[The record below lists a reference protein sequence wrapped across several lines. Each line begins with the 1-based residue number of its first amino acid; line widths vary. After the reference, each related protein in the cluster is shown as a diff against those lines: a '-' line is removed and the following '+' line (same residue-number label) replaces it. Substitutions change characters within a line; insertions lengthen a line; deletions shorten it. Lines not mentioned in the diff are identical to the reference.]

1 MIIRE
6 SKFMSLINDRINE
19 LQNLLS
25 DFEKNVSEPLFNISN
40 IIADTF
46 RSGNKILI
54 CGNGGSAADAQH
66 FAAEF
71 INVFS
76 KEIKR
81 PGLPAISLASDTS
94 VITAIANDNNYE
106 QIFARQVE
114 ALGNVNDILIVI
126 TTSGSSKNCIKALQT
141 AKDLGLKTIAITRSK
156 AEVSLISDLSIEVPS
171 ENTQLI
177 QACHLFAYH
186 TVVELVEQIL
196 YTSKGVRT

>member
-1 MIIRE
+1 MIRE
-6 SKFMSLINDRINE
+6 SEFMSLVSERIKE

-25 DFEKNVSEPLFNISN
+25 EFEINVLESLFNISSL
-40 IIADTF
+40 IAETF
-46 RSGNKILI
+46 KNGNKILI

-76 KEIKR
+76 KDIKR
-81 PGLPAISLASDTS
+81 PGLPAISLSSDTS
-94 VITAIANDNNYE
+94 VITAIANDNDYE
-106 QIFARQVE
+106 QVFARQVE
-114 ALGNVNDILIVI
+114 ALGNLNDILIVI
-126 TTSGSSKNCIKALQT
+126 TTSGSSKNCIKAIQT
-141 AKDLGLKTIAITRSK
+141 AKNLGVKTIAITRSK

-196 YTSKGVRT
+196 YTDKGVHT

>member
-1 MIIRE
+1 MMIRE
-6 SKFMSLINDRINE
+6 SEFMSLVSERIKE

-25 DFEKNVSEPLFNISN
+25 EFEKNALESLSNISN
-40 IIADTF
+40 VIADTF
-46 RSGNKILI
+46 KSGNKILI

-76 KEIKR
+76 KDIKR
-81 PGLPAISLASDTS
+81 PGLPAISLSSDTS
-94 VITAIANDNNYE
+94 VITAIANDNDYE

-114 ALGNVNDILIVI
+114 ALGNINDILIVI
-126 TTSGSSKNCIKALQT
+126 TTSGSSKNCINALQT
-141 AKDLGLKTIAITRSK
+141 AKDLGVKTIAITRSK
-156 AEVSLISDLSIEVPS
+156 AEVTLISDLSIEVPS

-196 YTSKGVRT
+196 YTNKGVRT

>member
-1 MIIRE
+1 MIRE
-6 SKFMSLINDRINE
+6 SEFMGLISERIKE
-19 LQNLLS
+19 LQTLLS
-25 DFEKNVSEPLFNISN
+25 DFEKNASESSFNISN
-40 IIADTF
+40 VIADAF
-46 RSGNKILI
+46 KSGNKILI

-76 KEIKR
+76 KDIKR
-81 PGLPAISLASDTS
+81 PGLPAISLSSDTS

-156 AEVSLISDLSIEVPS
+156 AEASVISDLSIEVPS

-186 TVVELVEQIL
+186 IVVELVEQIL
-196 YTSKGVRT
+196 YTNKGVST

>member
-1 MIIRE
+1 MIRE
-6 SKFMSLINDRINE
+6 SEFMSLVSERIKE

-25 DFEKNVSEPLFNISN
+25 EFEINVLESLFNISSL
-40 IIADTF
+40 IAETF
-46 RSGNKILI
+46 KNGNKILI

-76 KEIKR
+76 KDIKR
-81 PGLPAISLASDTS
+81 PGLPAISLSSDTS
-94 VITAIANDNNYE
+94 VITAIANDNDYE
-106 QIFARQVE
+106 QVFARQVE
-114 ALGNVNDILIVI
+114 ALGNLNDILIVI
-126 TTSGSSKNCIKALQT
+126 TTSGSSKNCIKAIQT
-141 AKDLGLKTIAITRSK
+141 AKNFGVKTIAITRSK

-196 YTSKGVRT
+196 YTDKGVHT

>member
-1 MIIRE
+1 MAKE
-6 SKFMSLINDRINE
+6 SEFMSLVSDRIKD

-25 DFEKNVSEPLFNISN
+25 EFEKNASESLFNISN
-40 IIADTF
+40 AIADTF
-46 RSGNKILI
+46 KRGNKILI

-71 INVFS
+71 INIFS
-76 KEIKR
+76 KDIKR
-81 PGLPAISLASDTS
+81 PGLPAISLSSDTS
-94 VITAIANDNNYE
+94 VITAIANDSDYE

-114 ALGNVNDILIVI
+114 ALGNVNDFLIVI
-126 TTSGSSKNCIKALQT
+126 TTSGSSKNCINALQT
-141 AKDLGLKTIAITRSK
+141 AKDLGVKTIAITRSK
-156 AEVSLISDLSIEVPS
+156 AEVTLISDLSIEVPS

-196 YTSKGVRT
+196 YTNKGVRT

>member
-1 MIIRE
+1 MAKE
-6 SKFMSLINDRINE
+6 SEFMSLVSDRIKE

-25 DFEKNVSEPLFNISN
+25 EFEKNASESLFNISN
-40 IIADTF
+40 AIADTF
-46 RSGNKILI
+46 KRGNKILI

-71 INVFS
+71 INIFS
-76 KEIKR
+76 KDIKR
-81 PGLPAISLASDTS
+81 PGLPAISLSSDTS
-94 VITAIANDNNYE
+94 VITAIANDSDYE

-114 ALGNVNDILIVI
+114 ALGNVNDFLIVI
-126 TTSGSSKNCIKALQT
+126 TTSGSSKNCINALQT
-141 AKDLGLKTIAITRSK
+141 AKDLGVKTIAITRSK
-156 AEVSLISDLSIEVPS
+156 AEVTLISDLSIEVPS

-196 YTSKGVRT
+196 YTNKGVST

>member
-1 MIIRE
+1 MIRE
-6 SKFMSLINDRINE
+6 SEFMSLVSERIKE
-19 LQNLLS
+19 LQYLLS
-25 DFEKNVSEPLFNISN
+25 EFEKNTSESLLKISYL
-40 IIADTF
+40 IADTF
-46 RSGNKILI
+46 KNGNKILI
-54 CGNGGSAADAQH
+54 CGNGGSAADSQH

-76 KEIKR
+76 KDIKR
-81 PGLPAISLASDTS
+81 PGLPAISLSSDTS
-94 VITAIANDNNYE
+94 VITAIANDNDYE

-114 ALGNVNDILIVI
+114 ALGNINDILIVI
-126 TTSGSSKNCIKALQT
+126 TTSGSSKNCIKAIQT
-141 AKDLGLKTIAITRSK
+141 AKNFGVKTIAITRSK

-196 YTSKGVRT
+196 YTNKGVST

>member
-1 MIIRE
+1 
-6 SKFMSLINDRINE
+6 MSLISDRIKE

-25 DFEKNVSEPLFNISN
+25 DFEKNASEPLFSISN

-76 KEIKR
+76 KEINR

-94 VITAIANDNNYE
+94 VITAIANDNNFE

-114 ALGNVNDILIVI
+114 ALGNMNDILIVI
-126 TTSGSSKNCIKALQT
+126 TTSGSSINCIKALQT
-141 AKDLGLKTIAITRSK
+141 AKNLRLKTIAITRSK
-156 AEVSLISDLSIEVPS
+156 TEVSLISDLSIEVPS

-186 TVVELVEQIL
+186 TIVELVELIL

>member
-1 MIIRE
+1 MIRE
-6 SKFMSLINDRINE
+6 SEFMSLVSERIKE

-25 DFEKNVSEPLFNISN
+25 EFEKNALESLSNISN
-40 IIADTF
+40 VIADTF
-46 RSGNKILI
+46 KSGNKILI

-76 KEIKR
+76 KDIKR
-81 PGLPAISLASDTS
+81 PGLPAISLSSDTS
-94 VITAIANDNNYE
+94 VITAIANDNDYE

-114 ALGNVNDILIVI
+114 ALGNINDILIVI
-126 TTSGSSKNCIKALQT
+126 TTSGSSKNCINALQT
-141 AKDLGLKTIAITRSK
+141 AKDLGVKTIAITRSK
-156 AEVSLISDLSIEVPS
+156 AEVTLISDLSIEVPS

-196 YTSKGVRT
+196 YTNKGVRT

>member
-1 MIIRE
+1 
-6 SKFMSLINDRINE
+6 MSLISDRIKE

-25 DFEKNVSEPLFNISN
+25 DFEKNASEPLFSISEA
-40 IIADTF
+40 IADTF
-46 RSGNKILI
+46 KSGNKILI

-76 KEIKR
+76 KEINR

-94 VITAIANDNNYE
+94 VITAIANDNNFE

-114 ALGNVNDILIVI
+114 ALGNMNDILIVI
-126 TTSGSSKNCIKALQT
+126 TTSGSSINCIKALQT
-141 AKDLGLKTIAITRSK
+141 AKNLRLKTIAITRSK
-156 AEVSLISDLSIEVPS
+156 TEVSLISDLSIEVPS

-186 TVVELVEQIL
+186 TIVELVELIL

>member
-1 MIIRE
+1 MIRE
-6 SKFMSLINDRINE
+6 SEFMSLVSERIKE

-25 DFEKNVSEPLFNISN
+25 EFEINVLESLFNISN
-40 IIADTF
+40 LIAETF
-46 RSGNKILI
+46 KNGNKILI

-76 KEIKR
+76 KDIKR
-81 PGLPAISLASDTS
+81 PGLPAISLSSDTS
-94 VITAIANDNNYE
+94 VITAIANDSDYE
-106 QIFARQVE
+106 QVFARQVE
-114 ALGNVNDILIVI
+114 ALGNLNDILIVI
-126 TTSGSSKNCIKALQT
+126 TTSGSSKNCIKAIQT
-141 AKDLGLKTIAITRSK
+141 AKNLRVKTIAITRSK

-196 YTSKGVRT
+196 YTDKGVHT

>member
-1 MIIRE
+1 MIRE
-6 SKFMSLINDRINE
+6 SEFMSLVSKRIKE

-25 DFEKNVSEPLFNISN
+25 EFEINVSESLFNISN
-40 IIADTF
+40 LIADTF
-46 RSGNKILI
+46 KNGNKILI

-76 KEIKR
+76 KDIKR
-81 PGLPAISLASDTS
+81 PGLPAISLSSDTS
-94 VITAIANDNNYE
+94 VITAIANDNDYE

-114 ALGNVNDILIVI
+114 ALGNINDILIVI
-126 TTSGSSKNCIKALQT
+126 TTSGSSKNCIKAIQT
-141 AKDLGLKTIAITRSK
+141 AKNLGVKTIAITRSK
-156 AEVSLISDLSIEVPS
+156 AEVSLISDLSVEVPS

-196 YTSKGVRT
+196 YTDKGVHT

>member
-1 MIIRE
+1 MAKE
-6 SKFMSLINDRINE
+6 SEFMSLVSDRIKE

-25 DFEKNVSEPLFNISN
+25 EFEKNASESLFNISN
-40 IIADTF
+40 AIADTF
-46 RSGNKILI
+46 KRGNKILI

-71 INVFS
+71 INIFS
-76 KEIKR
+76 KDIKR
-81 PGLPAISLASDTS
+81 PGLPAISLSSDTS
-94 VITAIANDNNYE
+94 VITAIANDSDYE

-114 ALGNVNDILIVI
+114 ALGNVNDFLIVI
-126 TTSGSSKNCIKALQT
+126 TTSGSSKNCINALQT
-141 AKDLGLKTIAITRSK
+141 AKDLGVKTIAITRSK
-156 AEVSLISDLSIEVPS
+156 AEVTLISDLSIEVPS

-196 YTSKGVRT
+196 YTNKGVRT

>member
-1 MIIRE
+1 MIKE
-6 SKFMSLINDRINE
+6 SEFMSLISVRIKE

-25 DFEKNVSEPLFNISN
+25 EFEKNASKSLFDISHA
-40 IIADTF
+40 IADTF
-46 RSGNKILI
+46 KRGNKILI

-66 FAAEF
+66 LAAEF

-76 KEIKR
+76 KDIKR
-81 PGLPAISLASDTS
+81 PGLPAISLSSDTS
-94 VITAIANDNNYE
+94 VITAIANDNDYE

-114 ALGNVNDILIVI
+114 ALGIVNDFLIVI
-126 TTSGSSKNCIKALQT
+126 TTSGSSKNCLNALRT
-141 AKDLGLKTIAITRSK
+141 ARDLGVKTVAITRSS
-156 AEVSLISDLSIEVPS
+156 AEVTLISDFSIEVPS

-196 YTSKGVRT
+196 YLKKGMTT